1 MPTPIAL
8 VVLPPKLDA
17 SSLGLL
23 HKMTSINSL
32 QTYFNKTVIN
42 NMHMPRGFSLVELMV
57 AMTIGLV
64 LLLVIGTVFVSS
76 RQTFNE
82 QENQARLQES
92 GRFALEVIGRSV
104 KQAGHVEIPFS
115 GFKAEFEGTAINGA
129 NGSGSTADTIT
140 LQFEGTLGDSDCETT
155 AVTVAGQVIQNHFS
169 IDATNAELQCDGNL
183 PNVPGV
189 PSTGRALLSNVED
202 LQILYGIDTDANQ
215 SVDQYVDLPGDWEQV
230 ITARICVL
238 VRSEKTNIIIAGNY
252 LDCNGNSV
260 AIPAD
265 RRLRR
270 PFTATFNLR
279 NRINSML

>member
-1 MPTPIAL
+1 
-8 VVLPPKLDA
+8 
-17 SSLGLL
+17 
-23 HKMTSINSL
+23 MTSIRSL
-32 QTYFNKTVIN
+32 QTYFNKPAIN
-42 NMHMPRGFSLVELMV
+42 SMHILRGFSLVELMV

-92 GRFALEVIGRSV
+92 GRFALEIIGRSV

-115 GFKAEFEGTAINGA
+115 GFKAEFEGTVINGT
-129 NGSGSTADTIT
+129 NGSGNAADTIT

-155 AVTVAGQVIQNHFS
+155 DVTVAGEVIQNHFS
-169 IDATNAELQCDGNL
+169 IDVANAELQCDGNL
-183 PNVPGV
+183 PNAPGV

-202 LQILYGIDTDANQ
+202 LQVSYGIDTNTDQ

-238 VRSEKTNIIIAGNY
+238 VRSEKTNIVTVGNY

-270 PFTATFNLR
+270 TFTATFNLR